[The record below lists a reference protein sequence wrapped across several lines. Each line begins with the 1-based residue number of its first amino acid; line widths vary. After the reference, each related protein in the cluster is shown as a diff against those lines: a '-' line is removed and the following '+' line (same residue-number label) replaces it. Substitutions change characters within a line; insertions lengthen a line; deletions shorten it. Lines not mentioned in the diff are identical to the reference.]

1 MTTFGHTGLRRRG
14 QAGFTLVEL
23 LVTAFIL
30 GVGILGLSLLQ
41 VMSIKASRGGR
52 SLSTASLVAEKVM
65 DQVELEGRLT
75 WTDITSSQYN
85 TKTTGIPLK
94 YIDKDVEVVDT
105 FNIYGAPPD
114 TAWPPGDPRRDV
126 YFTARTLRTGDVGGA
141 TTGEMH
147 DFRVTVEFFDETAAV
162 GGAKILRTV
171 QINRRVVHGY

>member
-1 MTTFGHTGLRRRG
+1 MTDFRTTLRRRQG

-75 WTDITSSQYN
+75 WADITSSQYD

-94 YIDKDVEVVDT
+94 YITTDAVVVDT

-114 TAWPPGDPRRDV
+114 LTKPVGDPNRDV
-126 YFTARTLRTGDVGGA
+126 YFTTRTQRINDVGGA
-141 TTGEMH
+141 TTGELH
-147 DFRVTVEFFDETAAV
+147 DFRVTVEFYDETAAV
-162 GGAKILRTV
+162 GGAKILRSV
-171 QINRRVVHGY
+171 QVFRRVVHGY

>member
-1 MTTFGHTGLRRRG
+1 VKHSGRTGSGRRA

-52 SLSTASLVAEKVM
+52 SLSTAALVADKVM

-75 WTDITSSQYN
+75 WADVTSSQYN
-85 TKTTGIPLK
+85 TPTAGIPLK
-94 YIDKDVEVVDT
+94 YINTDATVVDT

-114 TAWPPGDPRRDV
+114 TGYPVGDPRRDV
-126 YFTARTLRTGDVGGA
+126 YFTTRTRRVANVGGG
-141 TTGEMH
+141 TTGQMH
-147 DFRVTVEFFDETAAV
+147 DFLVTVEFYDETVASS
-162 GGAKILRTV
+162 GAKILRTL
-171 QINRRVVHGY
+171 QINRRIVHGY